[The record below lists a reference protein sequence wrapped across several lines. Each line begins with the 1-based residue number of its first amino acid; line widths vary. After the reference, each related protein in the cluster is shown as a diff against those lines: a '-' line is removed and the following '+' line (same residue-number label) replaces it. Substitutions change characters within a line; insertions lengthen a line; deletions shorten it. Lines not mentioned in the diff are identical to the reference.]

1 MAIRVVCAD
10 DHEIVRY
17 GLCLL
22 LGDQEGVEIVGQ
34 AGNAVETLALLEK
47 LRPEVLLLDL
57 FIPGAQGSSVIEE
70 VARQHPEVRVVVMS
84 GHATESRVREAL
96 QAGASAFVRKDDDA
110 DELVRAIRA
119 AAGGEKYLSPAL
131 AQHAY
136 TAYVEGEGS
145 EPRRRL
151 QQLTERELE
160 IIRLAAAGTTS
171 ADIAKQLFISPR
183 TVETHR
189 SRAMQKLELRNEVE
203 LARFFMGLEL
213 EDR

>member
-34 AGNAVETLALLEK
+34 AGNAVETLALLAK

-203 LARFFMGLEL
+203 LARFFMGIEM